1 MLYSRSC
8 ARSVTVWLFFY
19 FSYFGRKVSNCKGV
33 LLITLANI
41 RHFINF
47 KMLHHLKI
55 QCLFTC
61 FFLFV
66 WVFFFKSKAFQKL
79 LVGTKENR
87 NDDGDKIVKCKTTA
101 LHGHFITLHILYPSL
116 VKEQG
121 EFVCLPVTVSGSKA
135 IKLLSSLE

>member
-1 MLYSRSC
+1 MQGL
-8 ARSVTVWLFFY
+8 LQFGFFFY
-19 FSYFGRKVSNCKGV
+19 FSYFGRKVSHCKGV

-47 KMLHHLKI
+47 KMLYHLKI

-79 LVGTKENR
+79 LVGTKENC
-87 NDDGDKIVKCKTTA
+87 NDDGDKIVNCETKA
-101 LHGHFITLHILYPSL
+101 LHVHFITLYILYPSL

-121 EFVCLPVTVSGSKA
+121 EFVCLPVTVSGSKV
-135 IKLLSSLE
+135 IKLPSFLE